1 MVVLWRSQYVL
12 VAISVLSVGL
22 VMALSINNRY
32 AIILCGGSGT
42 RLWPL
47 SRTLRPK
54 QLLAI
59 NGDQT
64 LLQQTAKRLVQHI
77 APTNLFTVT
86 HEDHKFEVKGQLAEC
101 YPDAIANVIA
111 EPCARN
117 TLPAIAWASY
127 QIYQQDPSAIIGVFA
142 SDHAINNEA
151 AFLDAW
157 HESEEIAAMDYMVL
171 LGIRPNE
178 PATGYGYIKSEQQS
192 EVNTGLSICRVK
204 DFVEK
209 PELAKA
215 KQFLSDGYL
224 WNSGMFVFKASTL
237 MHFLEKYQPEIN
249 AQIRAIDVSNV
260 SDIYDQLPSL
270 SMDYGLAEVL
280 AKNLEKIAVVPV
292 DMGWSD
298 LGSWDSIYAHHNKD
312 IDNNV
317 THGEVINLDTK
328 NSLIWAEAGLV
339 ATLGLNNLV
348 VIQTADATLV
358 CDRSRAEDI
367 KLLVTAIKAQQ
378 PALTEI
384 HQTVYRPWGSY
395 TVLEERENF
404 KIKRIVVN
412 PGAKLSMQMH
422 LHRSEHWVVVSGQA
436 SIINNDIEYTLS
448 ENEST
453 YIPKTHHHRLSN
465 NGPSPLSI
473 IEVQCGEYVGEDD
486 IVRFDDNYGRCD

>member
-1 MVVLWRSQYVL
+1 
-12 VAISVLSVGL
+12 
-22 VMALSINNRY
+22 MAVSMSNHY

-54 QLLAI
+54 QLLAL

-64 LLQQTAKRLVQHI
+64 LLQQTARRLVQYVKSSH
-77 APTNLFTVT
+77 LFIVT

-101 YPDAIANVIA
+101 FPDAIANLLA
-111 EPCARN
+111 EPYARN

-127 QIYQQDPSAIIGVFA
+127 KIYQQDPSAIIGVFA
-142 SDHAINNEA
+142 SDHAIDNET
-151 AFLDAW
+151 AFLNAW
-157 HESEEIAAMDYMVL
+157 HEAEKIASLDFMVL
-171 LGIRPNE
+171 LGIKPNE
-178 PATGYGYIKSEQQS
+178 PTTGYGYIKCERQL
-192 EVNTGLSICRVK
+192 EANAGLSINRVK

-209 PELAKA
+209 PDLAKA
-215 KQFLSDGYL
+215 KRFLGEDYL
-224 WNSGMFVFKASTL
+224 WNTGIFVFKASTL

-249 AQIRAIDVSNV
+249 DQIRAIDVSNV
-260 SDIYDQLPSL
+260 SDIYKQLPSL

-292 DMGWSD
+292 VMGWSD

-312 IDNNV
+312 IHNNV
-317 THGEVINLDTK
+317 NHGEVINLDTK
-328 NSLIWAEAGLV
+328 NSLIWSEDSLV
-339 ATLGLNNLV
+339 ATLGLNNLA
-348 VIQTADATLV
+348 VIQTVDATLV
-358 CDRSRAEDI
+358 FDRSRAEDI

-378 PALTEI
+378 PSLTEI

-395 TVLEERENF
+395 TVVEVRENF

-412 PGAKLSMQMH
+412 PGARLSMQMH

-436 SIINNDIEYTLS
+436 SIINNDVEYTLR

-465 NGPSPLSI
+465 NGSLPLSI
-473 IEVQCGEYVGEDD
+473 IEVQCGEYLGEDD